1 MSSRFAADESRTKR
15 RPRSG
20 AFWLFV
26 LLLAV
31 FAGMPALYFSYVPI
45 WDGWQFSRCYLTA
58 ALAGSLWCFDHSAFL
73 HTYIFGL
80 LQKPDPGNFTSLY
93 TANII
98 LGIIGL
104 ICLRALLSRLY
115 KGVLSPVNITLIS
128 FCFGLAPVFLVH
140 VVQQS
145 LDYTLPIYLIMT
157 LYFLYS
163 GRFTP
168 AALTGMLMVFTKESG
183 FMLYSI
189 GVFLYVLLLL
199 IKGALSWKDKKG
211 LLSVIAVL
219 SIPIISF
226 VVYMLITPKTQIGD
240 SWLDGIL
247 KMLKF
252 YIVDPVIAAQLVSL
266 LVLNFN
272 WILTGIIAA
281 GLVLL
286 GMNYLRGGRRIEA
299 GLGFYDRIYF
309 YLLFILFVYFLTRI
323 PMWNNP
329 RYMLPVYPVLV
340 ILFADAASILFKKRQ
355 SVVTCIVVA
364 VLVLLCIS
372 SFRTIDPV
380 SKRIMGTFKFGS
392 HEILR
397 MTGLKDDSG
406 TYGRD
411 QLVYNFEFTEIHYLT
426 EKIYQTVG
434 TDKLFVAAPYST
446 WTNAFTS
453 INKETGKR
461 MMYGEGLVNVKWAFS
476 DSLIKRRRFPEEIYF
491 ISYPHMGK
499 ANEEQRAQ
507 LSYIYDT
514 KEVITVEDGGYS
526 LDVFHYVKKKS
537 IRD

>member
-1 MSSRFAADESRTKR
+1 MGSRFADDESQAKR

-31 FAGMPALYFSYVPI
+31 FAGIPALYFSYVPI

-58 ALAGSLWCFDHSAFL
+58 ALTGSLWCFDHSAFV
-73 HTYIFGL
+73 HTFLLGL
-80 LQKPDPGNFTSLY
+80 TQKPDPGNFY
-93 TANII
+93 FIYGANII
-98 LGIIGL
+98 LGVMGL
-104 ICLRALLSRLY
+104 ICLRALLRRLC
-115 KGVLSPVNITLIS
+115 KDSLSSVNTTLLS
-128 FCFGLAPVFLVH
+128 FVFGFAPVFLVQI
-140 VVQQS
+140 VQPS
-145 LDYTLPIYLIMT
+145 LDYTLPIYLIT
-157 LYFLYS
+157 ALLFLYS
-163 GRFTP
+163 GRFFFT
-168 AALTGMLMVFTKESG
+168 ALAGVLMVFTKESG
-183 FMLYSI
+183 FMLYGVS
-189 GVFLYVLLLL
+189 VFLYVSLML
-199 IKGALSWKDKKG
+199 IKGSLAWKDKKKFIY
-211 LLSVIAVL
+211 VVTVL
-219 SIPIISF
+219 SIPIVLF
-226 VVYMLITPKTQIGD
+226 VIYMYMTPKTQIGD
-240 SWLDGIL
+240 SWLEGIL

-272 WILTGIIAA
+272 WILTGTIAA
-281 GLVLL
+281 GLLLL

-309 YLLFILFVYFLTRI
+309 YLLFILFIYFLTRI

-340 ILFADAASILFKKRQ
+340 ILFADAVSVLFKRQ

-397 MTGLKDDSG
+397 MTSLKDDSG

-411 QLVYNFEFTEIHYLT
+411 QLVYNFEFTKIHYLT

-434 TDKLFVAAPYST
+434 TDKFFVAAPYST

-461 MMYGEGLVNVKWAFS
+461 MMYGEGLVNARWAFS
-476 DSLIKRRRFPEEIYF
+476 DSLIKKRRFPEEIYY
-491 ISYPHMGK
+491 IAYPNFEK
-499 ANEEQRAQ
+499 ANREQREQ

-526 LDVFHYVKKKS
+526 LDVIHYVKKQG